1 MSIQFASSQPD
12 TDTPHES
19 LKPDSSA
26 EARDSDQ
33 ATSSQHRARR
43 LDGFCQTVPIM
54 GWNCATVNS
63 SWAFSRHRPHRMA
76 RPLETLF
83 HLAGSLGSL
92 SLPGTA
98 LLSQNSKADE
108 CTERLSFPFAE
119 SAERLGF
126 SFTVE
131 AKDGVSRPL
140 VDLLD
145 AQLLATCCRLTYRQA
160 TACQNRNQGIH
171 PSSSPCSRQ
180 PCQWVAGAKGEVPWD
195 NQPNSTGQDNR
206 PPTSVRSHGVFV
218 VVDGP
223 RSVPCRPSGRSHPP
237 IREQLPNWQLFPLVA
252 LRREEV
258 YDASASAYD
267 FPVPEIHS
275 LAFIYGCC
283 SAGRKVAFL
292 PCIGGSVFGTIQAL
306 SCDG

>member
-1 MSIQFASSQPD
+1 
-12 TDTPHES
+12 
-19 LKPDSSA
+19 
-26 EARDSDQ
+26 
-33 ATSSQHRARR
+33 
-43 LDGFCQTVPIM
+43 
-54 GWNCATVNS
+54 
-63 SWAFSRHRPHRMA
+63 MA

-92 SLPGTA
+92 SLPHTA

-145 AQLLATCCRLTYRQA
+145 AQLLAACCRSTYKQA
-160 TACQNRNQGIH
+160 TACQTEIKASIH
-171 PSSSPCSRQ
+171 PVAMQQAALPVGGWRQ
-180 PCQWVAGAKGEVPWD
+180 RRR
-195 NQPNSTGQDNR
+195 SLGQSAQLDR
-206 PPTSVRSHGVFV
+206 PREQAAEECAQ
-218 VVDGP
+218 P
-223 RSVPCRPSGRSHPP
+223 RSFCCCRRPSFSSVPAKRSHPP
-237 IREQLPNWQLFPLVA
+237 IREQLPNWQPFPLVT
-252 LRREEV
+252 LRRDKV

-267 FPVPEIHS
+267 FPVLKIHS

-283 SAGRKVAFL
+283 SAGRKVAFS
-292 PCIGGSVFGTIQAL
+292 PCIGGSVFGTIQAH
-306 SCDG
+306 SCEG

>member
-1 MSIQFASSQPD
+1 MSIQFASNQPD

-19 LKPDSSA
+19 LKPDSSGKHA
-26 EARDSDQ
+26 IQTRRHLPSIVQEGSTAFARQCQSWDGTVQQS
-33 ATSSQHRARR
+33 TR
-43 LDGFCQTVPIM
+43 LGPSRDIDPI
-54 GWNCATVNS
+54 GWRDL
-63 SWAFSRHRPHRMA
+63 SRPCSIW
-76 RPLETLF
+76 
-83 HLAGSLGSL
+83 LAPSAPSACLA
-92 SLPGTA
+92 LP

-119 SAERLGF
+119 CAERLAF
-126 SFTVE
+126 SLMAE
-131 AKDGVSRPL
+131 AQDGVSRPL
-140 VDLLD
+140 VGLLD
-145 AQLLATCCRLTYRQA
+145 AQLLAACCRSTCKQA
-160 TACQNRNQGIH
+160 TACQNGNQGIH
-171 PSSSPCSRQ
+171 SPLPCSGQ
-180 PCQWVAGAKGEVPWD
+180 TCQWMAGAKGESPWD

-237 IREQLPNWQLFPLVA
+237 IREQLPNWQPFPLVT

-283 SAGRKVAFL
+283 SAGRKVAFS

-306 SCDG
+306 SCEG